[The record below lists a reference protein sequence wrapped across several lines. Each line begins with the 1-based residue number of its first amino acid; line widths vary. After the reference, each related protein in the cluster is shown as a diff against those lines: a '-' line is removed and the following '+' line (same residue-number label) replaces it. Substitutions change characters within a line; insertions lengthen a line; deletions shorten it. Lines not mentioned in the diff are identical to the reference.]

1 MVQKYPFAATVN
13 DKIVLVIAFS
23 LASIPIY
30 AIFEGKFHPVI
41 LIFPAIS
48 LFAVLFYFL
57 KIGKTAIELSEQ
69 GIRLHFIVRLG
80 SLLMAK
86 ELPSFIGWNDIQGM
100 IIFDY
105 SYGGQQSDIARII
118 FKKPD
123 KTPTSLDLNSSFF
136 KNSKDLFQNLRK
148 KIPNI
153 MQNHQIFSEFLK
165 DSISPSKIQ
174 YKNLTLTEEGII
186 HPKGIIA
193 WNDLKIIYYGDF
205 LSRISGYG
213 TVSITYQNYENQ
225 IESINIAP
233 KGTEQFRNFL
243 RYLISKANKAS
254 IDPSLLKIF
263 KSSYRKET
271 AFVKWFVIILIIY
284 LVFFFGYFIYGVFFK
299 YPMPK

>member
-13 DKIVLVIAFS
+13 DKLVLVIAFS

-69 GIRLHFIVRLG
+69 GIRLHFIVRSG
-80 SLLMAK
+80 SLFMSK

-105 SYGGQQSDIARII
+105 SYGYQKSEIARVI
-118 FKKPD
+118 FKRPNGVL
-123 KTPTSLDLNSSFF
+123 TSLDLNYSFF
-136 KNSKDLFQNLRK
+136 KNSKDLLENLRK
-148 KIPNI
+148 RIPNI
-153 MQNHQIFSEFLK
+153 MQHHQIFSEFLK
-165 DSISPSKIQ
+165 DFISPSKIQ

-186 HPKGIIA
+186 YPKGIIA
-193 WNDLKIIYYGDF
+193 WNDLKIIYYDDF

-213 TVSITYQNYENQ
+213 TVSITYQNYENRL
-225 IESINIAP
+225 ESINIAP

-243 RYLISKANKAS
+243 LYLVAKANKAS
-254 IDPSLLKIF
+254 IDPLLLKIF
-263 KSSYRKET
+263 ESSYKKEVL
-271 AFVKWFVIILIIY
+271 AVKIFVIPIIIVSIIF
-284 LVFFFGYFIYGVFFK
+284 LLFFGYFIYVVFFK
-299 YPMPK
+299 